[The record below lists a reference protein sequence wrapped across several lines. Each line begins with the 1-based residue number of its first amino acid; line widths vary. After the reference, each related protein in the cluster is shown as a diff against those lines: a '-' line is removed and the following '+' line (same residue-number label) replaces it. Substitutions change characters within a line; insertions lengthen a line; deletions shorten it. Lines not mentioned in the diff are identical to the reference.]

1 MTTQP
6 TDIIQ
11 MPIPVVLYCPDCRRP
26 HIDEGEWAHRP
37 HRRHLCEF
45 CKTIWRPCLY
55 PTVGVSFASIELAAM
70 NFPGVKADPLGENP
84 FGERCQPEVKGKPHA
99 P

>member
-26 HIDEGEWAHRP
+26 HIDEGEWATRP

-55 PTVGVSFASIELAAM
+55 PTVGVSFASIELAALHH
-70 NFPGVKADPLGENP
+70 PADPNLGP
-84 FGERCQPEVKGKPHA
+84 FGERCQTQVDGTPYA